1 MLEILKYILPSLVVL
16 LTACVVM
23 MGQMRGETARQMAA
37 LKREQA
43 KSITPVRL
51 RGYERLALLLDRTVP
66 ETMLLNMNLP
76 EMNCLQLQTALLTQI
91 RQEYDHN
98 AAQQIYVSNELW
110 NLIRASKESLL
121 HLVNTCAKNFK
132 QEDSAFKFA
141 ETLIKTYNYTPD
153 TPTELAMKRLK
164 QEVRELF

>member
-1 MLEILKYILPSLVVL
+1 MLEILKYVLPSLVVL
-16 LTACVVM
+16 LTASAVM
-23 MGQMRGETARQMAA
+23 IVQMRAETARQMVT

-43 KSITPVRL
+43 KNVMPLRL
-51 RGYERLALLLDRTVP
+51 RSYERLALLLDRTVP

-76 EMNCLQLQTALLTQI
+76 EMNCLELQTALLTQI

-121 HLVNTCAKNFK
+121 HLVNVCAQNFK
-132 QEDSAFKFA
+132 QEESALKLA

>member
-1 MLEILKYILPSLVVL
+1 MLEILKYILPSLLVLLATCVVL
-16 LTACVVM
+16 VV
-23 MGQMRGETARQMAA
+23 QMRAETARQLAA

-43 KSITPVRL
+43 NVVTPVRL

-110 NLIRASKESLL
+110 NLVRASKESLL
-121 HLVNTCAKNFK
+121 HLVNVCAQNFK
-132 QEDSAFKFA
+132 QEDPALKFA